1 MIRML
6 IVIVGIAFAVSCDS
20 DKVSVSETES
30 DSIATP
36 IKTDTEP
43 DSVTVKDTTR
53 SAPDRFKS
61 TIRFYFTSDYC
72 GGAAPSEELLLQ
84 KSTPRLLT
92 NSVMLLMKSSN
103 PNELFST
110 CHTNGKGIGEVYLPE
125 GKYNVYFT
133 GDINPELETG
143 FDGRCLKWQKQILQ
157 TVYLK
162 QDAVTKDITV
172 HFFCNPCDVGINKRP

>member
-1 MIRML
+1 MIRMS
-6 IVIVGIAFAVSCDS
+6 IVLLVITLAVSCDS
-20 DKVSVSETES
+20 DKLSGSEPESVS
-30 DSIATP
+30 IAAP
-36 IKTDTEP
+36 INTDTEP
-43 DSVTVKDTTR
+43 DTVAVKDTTR
-53 SAPDRFKS
+53 SVPERFKS

-72 GGAAPSEELLLQ
+72 GGAAPSEELMSQ
-84 KSTPRLLT
+84 KSTPQPLT
-92 NSVMLLMKSSN
+92 NSVMLLKKSSE
-103 PNELFST
+103 PDGPFST
-110 CHTNGKGIGEVYLPE
+110 CHTNEKGIGEVYLPE

-143 FDGRCLKWQKQILQ
+143 FDGRCLKWQKEILQ